1 MARKSDGENG
11 EEAGSA
17 CADCGGGPVIIL
29 LGGTPL
35 CDRCHDARVSEETG
49 WPRLPEPPPPETIAG
64 PDGRRHR
71 ITYRVWRSPG
81 GVAVEAIEGDRSSE
95 GYFAQVVGPHDADVG
110 ALVAR
115 TKAAIRRRIMRQDLE
130 RSPSGNMIMA
140 GSELVG
146 RLVWQD
152 EGMPYGVVVDGRVM
166 SWEEFGLAMEPY
178 EGWEFR
184 LSFDEDTVDE
194 DGVDEPEPGRQGSA
208 SAMAIDP
215 VTDEHIH

>member
-1 MARKSDGENG
+1 MADRTNSEVGKET
-11 EEAGSA
+11 GSG
-17 CADCGGGPVIIL
+17 CADCGARPVTVL

-35 CDRCHDARVSEETG
+35 CDRCYDARVSEESG
-49 WPRLPEPPPPETIAG
+49 WPRLPEPPRPETIVD

-71 ITYRVWRSPG
+71 ISYRVWRSPG
-81 GVAVEAIEGDRSSE
+81 GIAVEASEGDRSFE
-95 GYFAQVVGPHDADVG
+95 GYYAQVVGRHDADVA

-115 TKAAIRRRIMRQDLE
+115 TKAAIRRRIMCQDLE

-140 GSELVG
+140 GIELHG

-152 EGMPYGVVVDGRVM
+152 GGMPYAVVVDGRRM

-184 LSFDEDTVDE
+184 LSFDEDVVYE
-194 DGVDEPEPGRQGSA
+194 DEPTPSGGGSA
-208 SAMAIDP
+208 MTIGP
-215 VTDEHIH
+215 KTDEHIH